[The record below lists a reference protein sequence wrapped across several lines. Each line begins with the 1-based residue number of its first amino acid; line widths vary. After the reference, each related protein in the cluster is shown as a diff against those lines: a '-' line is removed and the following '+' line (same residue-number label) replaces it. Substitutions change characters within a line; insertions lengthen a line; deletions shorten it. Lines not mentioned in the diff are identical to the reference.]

1 MRGERIEQAEV
12 QPRYDIPG
20 DRRWAVREE
29 SVGEICSAKKIPGLL
44 QCAASYIAEPVRAAT
59 PAFDRSPPWPRG
71 DHRRFAGITWCAR
84 RDLNPQPSDP

>member
-44 QCAASYIAEPVRAAT
+44 QCAAS
-59 PAFDRSPPWPRG
+59 
-71 DHRRFAGITWCAR
+71 
-84 RDLNPQPSDP
+84 